1 MMVDIQK
8 DKNSSRKILS
18 SKKSVKTWDVN
29 VENITISKLI
39 KAKTNYNYLIGLSYN
54 FISFDNVSDYRNVK
68 VA

>member
-1 MMVDIQK
+1 MMVDIRK

-39 KAKTNYNYLIGLSYN
+39 KTNYNYLIGLSYN